1 LDHGATSSKIH
12 PTREYSS
19 NNHGIGSWFIHGLFM
34 VLWNPNDQE
43 YRYNKFIIFFF
54 VIPLLYAFVGG
65 EELEKSG

>member
-1 LDHGATSSKIH
+1 MGPHLPK
-12 PTREYSS
+12 
-19 NNHGIGSWFIHGLFM
+19 FIQQENTLPITMELVHGLFM